1 MERISDVLSGFF
13 ANDPWD
19 EFNAEFD
26 RGASSLG
33 SYCVGGLDDSVLTA
47 IGDFDL
53 NDELMVAGR
62 FSKIAA

>member
-1 MERISDVLSGFF
+1 MERISDGLSGFL

-33 SYCVGGLDDSVLTA
+33 SDSVGGLDDSVLTA
-47 IGDFDL
+47 IGEFDL
-53 NDELMVAGR
+53 NDELMVVGR

>member
-1 MERISDVLSGFF
+1 MERISDGLSGFL
-13 ANDPWD
+13 ANDPCG

-33 SYCVGGLDDSVLTA
+33 GDDVGGLEDSVLTA

-53 NDELMVAGR
+53 TDE
-62 FSKIAA
+62 

>member
-1 MERISDVLSGFF
+1 MERISDGLSGFF
-13 ANDPWD
+13 TSELCG

-33 SYCVGGLDDSVLTA
+33 GDDVGGLDDSVLTA

-53 NDELMVAGR
+53 TDE
-62 FSKIAA
+62 